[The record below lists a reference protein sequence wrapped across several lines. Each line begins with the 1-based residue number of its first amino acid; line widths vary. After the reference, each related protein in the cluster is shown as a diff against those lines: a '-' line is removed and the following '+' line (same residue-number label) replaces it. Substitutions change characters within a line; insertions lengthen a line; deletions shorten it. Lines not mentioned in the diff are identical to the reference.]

1 MNDFDMMV
9 QSINK
14 WMTESEDLVNS
25 LQNRLNSGEF
35 KKRIQ
40 QITERWEELDKIETK
55 INDVNR
61 LGQDISN
68 DPTTVE
74 TKERIEKKLEALN
87 TRWRETKKI
96 LKECI
101 DKEDKEPIGY
111 RGCCCF
117 QMVTRVFHACFYN

>member
-1 MNDFDMMV
+1 M
-9 QSINK
+9 
-14 WMTESEDLVNS
+14 
-25 LQNRLNSGEF
+25 
-35 KKRIQ
+35 
-40 QITERWEELDKIETK
+40 DKIETN

-68 DPTTVE
+68 DSITME
-74 TKERIEKKLEALN
+74 TKERIKKKLEALN

-111 RGCCCF
+111 RGCCSF
-117 QMVTRVFHACFYN
+117 QIVPRVFHACFYN

>member
-1 MNDFDMMV
+1 MFSP
-9 QSINK
+9 Q
-14 WMTESEDLVNS
+14 
-25 LQNRLNSGEF
+25 
-35 KKRIQ
+35 
-40 QITERWEELDKIETK
+40 ERWEELDKIERK

-101 DKEDKEPIGY
+101 DTEDKEPIGY

>member
-1 MNDFDMMV
+1 MFNP
-9 QSINK
+9 Q
-14 WMTESEDLVNS
+14 
-25 LQNRLNSGEF
+25 
-35 KKRIQ
+35 
-40 QITERWEELDKIETK
+40 ERWEELDKIEAK
-55 INDVNR
+55 INDINR

-68 DPTTVE
+68 DSITME
-74 TKERIEKKLEALN
+74 TRERIKKKLEALN

-117 QMVTRVFHACFYN
+117 QMTSRVFHACFYN